1 MQNKRGKPF
10 STETRTIGLKSF
22 KELQQSSASVFPP
35 YTFSSGGI
43 KKLEEKSAS
52 SVTTQSSTNVK
63 LPTPAKTMF
72 LPTKMNSH
80 KLPPNNNN
88 YNLTD

>member
-1 MQNKRGKPF
+1 MIKKMQNKRGKPF

-52 SVTTQSSTNVK
+52 SVATRSSTNVK

-72 LPTKMNSH
+72 LQ
-80 KLPPNNNN
+80 N
-88 YNLTD
+88 YQQK